1 MPERKQTRS
10 RDGQVAVEPD
20 LLMELKQQALDE
32 GRSSKAVN
40 ADALRAYLAKRAKK
54 AKVA

>member
-54 AKVA
+54 ARVA